1 MLDVHQAV
9 KRILPTP
16 ETQNLT
22 ILLFWLGLWG
32 YRIWSCQGIDL
43 SRKECPCGR
52 VKKRM
57 AEVFCSCF
65 HQRSGVDFARP
76 WIWVI
81 PMRHYTAWCKQ
92 RLGKCLHIEACSLLL
107 FLEQSPCEAAEAN
120 LLDTGDMWL
129 VTPVELLLGQICMWH
144 CQGPP
149 GLRKSSSWLHHASK
163 PGQIQQKNFPAEPSP
178 NCRPPEWWANKC
190 CWSLQVLGC
199 FFMWWKANECILM
212 KRGGNSC
219 LTCCLL

>member
-1 MLDVHQAV
+1 
-9 KRILPTP
+9 
-16 ETQNLT
+16 
-22 ILLFWLGLWG
+22 
-32 YRIWSCQGIDL
+32 
-43 SRKECPCGR
+43 
-52 VKKRM
+52 M
-57 AEVFCSCF
+57 AEVFYSCF

-120 LLDTGDMWL
+120 LLDTGDMWP

-149 GLRKSSSWLHHASK
+149 GLRKSFSWLHHASK

-178 NCRPPEWWANKC
+178 TGGIMSKMEMFCLFQARFWDGLHQWITQAI
-190 CWSLQVLGC
+190 
-199 FFMWWKANECILM
+199 AYM
-212 KRGGNSC
+212 KGN
-219 LTCCLL
+219 